1 MGYTKWT
8 DEHKSRVTE
17 LGEQGLSSRKI
28 AQRLFDEFGEN
39 FSRRTVSQYLST
51 GSTNGRVRT
60 TPNQQ
65 PNNKVKDVKRGTEI
79 VINKDGS
86 TTSSTT
92 MQMTS
97 EQAKD
102 PEFVL
107 RAHGFNPD
115 DWDIVSARN
124 NFWQQNSVENGLIDL
139 YQSKITVK
147 PKVDNDIKRAVEVL
161 TRDIKPL
168 KVQQTI
174 SQSRKRNLVIPITD
188 NHWGITHLSDV
199 QDKLSELLDIIK
211 QGYDTIVIE
220 MIGDMLHSDKINS
233 TETVSGTILEDVDMP
248 KAIDEAMQFTE
259 AIVVTA
265 LENANTV
272 MIKSVGGNHDF
283 DISYMFMIWIKER
296 FKQAQVDV
304 NNRYRTA
311 YLLGHVLISI
321 QHGNV
326 NKKNPAQ
333 ILANECRHLWG
344 IATTTEIHSGHLHF
358 DKTEDQNGV
367 VFRQFST
374 PKPSD
379 DWETMNGFVGA
390 NKLMYALEYN
400 DDRLK
405 VEHFI

>member
-1 MGYTKWT
+1 MANIKWT
-8 DEHKSRVTE
+8 DEHKNRVTE
-17 LGEQGLSSRKI
+17 LGKQGLSSSKI
-28 AQRLFDEFGEN
+28 ARKLFDEFGVN
-39 FSRRTVSQYLST
+39 LSRRTVSRYLST
-51 GSTNGRVRT
+51 GHTSSRYDKLKKNTS
-60 TPNQQ
+60 
-65 PNNKVKDVKRGTEI
+65 KVKDVKRGTEI
-79 VINKDGS
+79 VVNKDGS

-92 MQMTS
+92 MQMTE

-124 NFWQQNSVENGLIDL
+124 NFWQQNSQENGLIDL

-147 PKVDNDIKRAVEVL
+147 PKFDNDIKRAVEIL

-168 KVQQTI
+168 KVKR
-174 SQSRKRNLVIPITD
+174 SLDQSRKRNLVIPITD

-199 QDKLSELLDIIK
+199 QDKLSELLYIIK
-211 QGYDTIVIE
+211 QGYGTIVIE

-326 NKKNPAQ
+326 NRKNPAQ

>member
-1 MGYTKWT
+1 MRWT
-8 DEHKSRVTE
+8 DEYKNRVTE
-17 LGEQGLSSRKI
+17 LGKQGLSSSKI
-28 AQRLFDEFGEN
+28 AQQLFDEFGEN

-51 GSTNGRVRT
+51 GSTNRRAK
-60 TPNQQ
+60 PKSNQQ
-65 PNNKVKDVKRGTEI
+65 PDTKVKDVKRGTEI

-174 SQSRKRNLVIPITD
+174 SPSRKRNLVIPITD

-199 QDKLSELLDIIK
+199 QGKLSELLDIIK
-211 QGYDTIVIE
+211 QGYGTIVIE

-233 TETVSGTILEDVDMP
+233 TETVSGTVLEDVDMP

-265 LENANTV
+265 LQNANTV

-326 NKKNPAQ
+326 NRKNPAQ
-333 ILANECRHLWG
+333 ILANECRNLWG

>member
-8 DEHKSRVTE
+8 DEHKNRVAE
-17 LGEQGLSSRKI
+17 LGAQGLSSRKI

-51 GSTNGRVRT
+51 GSTNGRVRSK
-60 TPNQQ
+60 PNQKSES
-65 PNNKVKDVKRGTEI
+65 KVKDVKRGTEI

-161 TRDIKPL
+161 TRDIKPIEV
-168 KVQQTI
+168 KQVI
-174 SQSRKRNLVIPITD
+174 KPEREHNLVIPITD
-188 NHWGITHLSDV
+188 MHWGVTQLADV
-199 QDKLSELLDIIK
+199 QDKLAELVDVIK
-211 QGYDTIVIE
+211 KGYRTISIE
-220 MIGDMLHSDKINS
+220 MIGDMLHSDKINT
-233 TETVSGTILEDVDMP
+233 TETVSGTVLEDVDMP

-259 AIVVTA
+259 VIVVAA
-265 LENANTV
+265 LQNANTV

-326 NKKNPAQ
+326 NRKNPAQ
-333 ILANECRHLWG
+333 ILANECRNLWG

-379 DWETMNGFVGA
+379 DWETMNGFVGS

>member
-8 DEHKSRVTE
+8 DEHKNRVAE
-17 LGEQGLSSRKI
+17 LGAQGLSSRKI

-51 GSTNGRVRT
+51 GSTNGRVRSK
-60 TPNQQ
+60 PNQKSES
-65 PNNKVKDVKRGTEI
+65 KVKDVKRGTEI

-161 TRDIKPL
+161 TRDIKPI
-168 KVQQTI
+168 KVKQVI
-174 SQSRKRNLVIPITD
+174 KPEREHNLVIPITD
-188 NHWGITHLSDV
+188 MHWGVTQLADV
-199 QDKLSELLDIIK
+199 QDKLAELIDVIK
-211 QGYDTIVIE
+211 KGYRTISIE
-220 MIGDMLHSDKINS
+220 MIGDMLHSDKINT
-233 TETVSGTILEDVDMP
+233 TETVKSTILKDVEMP
-248 KAIDEAMQFTE
+248 RAVDEAMQFLQ
-259 AIVVTA
+259 AVVVA
-265 LENANTV
+265 SLENANTV

-283 DISYMFMIWIKER
+283 DLAYMFMLWVKER
-296 FKQAQVDV
+296 FQQAQVDV
-304 NNRYRTA
+304 NNKYRTA

-321 QHGNV
+321 QHGDV
-326 NKKNPAQ
+326 NKRNPGQ
-333 ILANECRHLWG
+333 TLASEQRHLWG
-344 IATTTEIHSGHLHF
+344 IASTTEIHVGHLHF
-358 DKTEDQNGV
+358 EKTEDKQGV
-367 VFRQFST
+367 VIRQFST
-374 PKPSD
+374 PKKTD
-379 DWETMNGFVGA
+379 EWEEMNGFVGS

>member
-1 MGYTKWT
+1 MSYTKWT
-8 DEHKSRVTE
+8 DEHKNRVIE
-17 LGEQGLSSRKI
+17 LGKQGLSSRKI

-51 GSTNGRVRT
+51 GSTNGRVRAK
-60 TPNQQ
+60 PNQK
-65 PNNKVKDVKRGTEI
+65 PDTKVKDVNRGTEI

-102 PEFVL
+102 PDFVL

-147 PKVDNDIKRAVEVL
+147 PKVDNDIKRAAEVL

-174 SQSRKRNLVIPITD
+174 SPSRKRNLVIPITD

-211 QGYDTIVIE
+211 QGYGTIVIE

-233 TETVSGTILEDVDMP
+233 TETVSGTVLEDVDMP

-265 LENANTV
+265 LQNANTV

-326 NKKNPAQ
+326 NRKNPAQ
-333 ILANECRHLWG
+333 ILANEYKHLWG
-344 IATTTEIHSGHLHF
+344 IATTIEIHSGHLHF

-367 VFRQFST
+367 VSRQFST